1 MESTLV
7 SPQELRDAARRVII
21 EGADVGVPTMELIGP
36 KLTGIMV
43 ELFRAHRPELLKLA
57 VTYPPQPAAELR
69 LLEYC
74 LSDDRLMP
82 LDKSLF
88 RDALLETVGEV
99 ANGDSSCLNGA
110 ILLTVRDDGW
120 VAHTADSLDHWSLG
134 ATRTE
139 AVGKLIESHPQ
150 EVAAA
155 IKRCT

>member
-1 MESTLV
+1 MESTLTA
-7 SPQELRDAARRVII
+7 PQHIRNAARAFIVH
-21 EGADVGVPTMELIGP
+21 GAVDDATDQKLDP
-36 KLTGIMV
+36 KLIDHML
-43 ELFRAHRPELLKLA
+43 EQFRKHRTKLMLLA
-57 VTYPPQPAAELR
+57 QVHPPKPVAELR

-74 LSDDRLMP
+74 LETLPESYQ
-82 LDKSLF
+82 KSLF